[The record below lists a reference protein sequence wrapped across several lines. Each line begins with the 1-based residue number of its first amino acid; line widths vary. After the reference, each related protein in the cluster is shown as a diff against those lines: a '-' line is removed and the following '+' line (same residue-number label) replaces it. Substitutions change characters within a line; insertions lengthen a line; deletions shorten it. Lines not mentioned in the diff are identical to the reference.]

1 MEEEHVG
8 KVTNFYV
15 KISVAAIE
23 VTAGVIRIGDELHF
37 KGHAT
42 DFQDTVASME
52 MENQPVDEARP
63 GDEIG
68 IKVKERVR
76 ENDRDEINIGAGN

>member
-1 MEEEHVG
+1 MEEEEVG

-15 KISVAAIE
+15 KISVAAIK
-23 VTAGVIRIGDELHF
+23 VTAGVVRIGDTLHF
-37 KGHAT
+37 KGHTT

-52 MENQPVDEARP
+52 IENQPVDEAGP
-63 GDEIG
+63 GDDVG

-76 ENDRDEINIGAGN
+76 ENDRVYKAMS

>member
-1 MEEEHVG
+1 MEEEQVG

-23 VTAGVIRIGDELHF
+23 VTAGVIRIGDALHF
-37 KGHAT
+37 KGHTT
-42 DFQDTVASME
+42 DFKDTVASME
-52 MENQPVDEARP
+52 MENQPVDKASP

-76 ENDRDEINIGAGN
+76 ENDRVYKTLIS

>member
-1 MEEEHVG
+1 MEEEQVG

-23 VTAGVIRIGDELHF
+23 VTAGVIRIGDALHF
-37 KGHAT
+37 KGHTT
-42 DFQDTVASME
+42 DFKDTVASME

-63 GDEIG
+63 GDEVG

-76 ENDRDEINIGAGN
+76 ENDRVYKVLIS

>member
-1 MEEEHVG
+1 MEEEKVG

-23 VTAGVIRIGDELHF
+23 VKAGVIRIGDRLHF
-37 KGHAT
+37 KGHTT
-42 DFQDTVASME
+42 DFEDTVASME
-52 MENQPVDEARP
+52 MGNQPVDEARS

-76 ENDRDEINIGAGN
+76 ENDRVYKVLIS

>member
-1 MEEEHVG
+1 MEEEQVG
-8 KVTNFYV
+8 KVTNFYA

-23 VTAGVIRIGDELHF
+23 VTAGVIRVGDDLHF
-37 KGHAT
+37 KGHTT

-52 MENQPVDEARP
+52 IDNQPVDEARP

-76 ENDRDEINIGAGN
+76 ENDRVYKGLIS

>member
-1 MEEEHVG
+1 MEEEQVG
-8 KVTNFYV
+8 RVTNFYV

-23 VTAGVIRIGDELHF
+23 VTAGIIRIGDTLHF
-37 KGHAT
+37 KGHTT

-52 MENQPVDEARP
+52 IERQPVDEARP

-68 IKVKERVR
+68 IKVKEKVR
-76 ENDRDEINIGAGN
+76 GNDKVYKVMS

>member
-1 MEEEHVG
+1 MEEQEVG

-23 VTAGVIRIGDELHF
+23 VTAGVIKIGDALHF
-37 KGHAT
+37 KGHTT
-42 DFQDTVASME
+42 DFQD
-52 MENQPVDEARP
+52 D
-63 GDEIG
+63 IG

-76 ENDRDEINIGAGN
+76 EHDRVYKV

>member
-1 MEEEHVG
+1 MEEEQVG

-15 KISVAAIE
+15 KISVAAIK
-23 VTAGVIRIGDELHF
+23 VTAGVIRIGDALHF
-37 KGHAT
+37 KGHTT
-42 DFQDTVASME
+42 DFKDTVASME

-63 GDEIG
+63 GGEIG

-76 ENDRDEINIGAGN
+76 ENDRVYKILIS

>member
-1 MEEEHVG
+1 MEEEQVG

-23 VTAGVIRIGDELHF
+23 VTAGVVRIGDELHF
-37 KGHAT
+37 RGHTT

-63 GDEIG
+63 GDEVG

-76 ENDRDEINIGAGN
+76 ENDRVYNALIS

>member
-1 MEEEHVG
+1 MEEEQVG
-8 KVTNFYV
+8 RVTNFYV

-23 VTAGVIRIGDELHF
+23 VTAGIIRIGDTLHF

-52 MENQPVDEARP
+52 IERQPVDEARP
-63 GDEIG
+63 GDEVG
-68 IKVKERVR
+68 IKLKERVR
-76 ENDRDEINIGAGN
+76 ENDKVYKVMS

>member
-1 MEEEHVG
+1 MEEEEVG
-8 KVTNFYV
+8 KVTKFYV
-15 KISVAAIE
+15 KISVAAAK
-23 VTAGVIRIGDELHF
+23 VTAGVIRIGDTLHF
-37 KGHAT
+37 KGHTT

-52 MENQPVDEARP
+52 MEHQPVHEAKP

-76 ENDRDEINIGAGN
+76 ENDKVYKVA

>member
-1 MEEEHVG
+1 MEEEEVG

-23 VTAGVIRIGDELHF
+23 VTAGIIRIGDTLHF
-37 KGHAT
+37 KGQTT

-52 MENQPVDEARP
+52 IERQPVDEARP

-68 IKVKERVR
+68 IKVKEKVR
-76 ENDRDEINIGAGN
+76 EKDKVYKVMS

>member
-1 MEEEHVG
+1 MEEQQVG
-8 KVTNFYV
+8 RVTNFYV

-23 VTAGVIRIGDELHF
+23 VTAGVIKIGDTLHF
-37 KGHAT
+37 KGQTT

-52 MENQPVDEARP
+52 SENQSVDEAKP
-63 GDEIG
+63 GDDIG

-76 ENDRDEINIGAGN
+76 EHDRVYKV